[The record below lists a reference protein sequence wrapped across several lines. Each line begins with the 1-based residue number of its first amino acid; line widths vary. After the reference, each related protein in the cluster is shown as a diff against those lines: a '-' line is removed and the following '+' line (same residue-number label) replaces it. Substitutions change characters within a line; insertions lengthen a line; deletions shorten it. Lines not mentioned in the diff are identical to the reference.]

1 MNLER
6 LLTSLEHVKHAPTE
20 LWNPEHCG
28 DVPIHINEKG
38 EWLYQ
43 NSVIKRPALVR
54 LFASVLVFED
64 GAYYLVTPAEKAK
77 ITVADVPF
85 LITQWQC
92 LDETDGPVIQVTTNL
107 GDQIPISAAHPLEVR
122 NKIPYVHVGRDLYA
136 KVHRNVYYQWAETLS
151 EPVLTQSN
159 DGQLKLHSGGEAFV
173 LGNLSE

>member
-1 MNLER
+1 MQLENL
-6 LLTSLEHVKHAPTE
+6 LKSLDQVKHAPTE

-28 DVPIHINEKG
+28 EVPIHINEKG

-64 GAYYLVTPAEKAK
+64 GEYYLVTPVEKAQ

-85 LITQWQC
+85 LVTQWQ
-92 LDETDGPVIQVTTNL
+92 LLEDTEVPVLQVTTNL
-107 GDQIPISAAHPLEVR
+107 GDQIPISAAHPLQLR

-151 EPVLTQSN
+151 EPVLTLSDN
-159 DGQLKLHSGGEAFV
+159 GQLALNSAGETFV
-173 LGNLSE
+173 LGDLSE